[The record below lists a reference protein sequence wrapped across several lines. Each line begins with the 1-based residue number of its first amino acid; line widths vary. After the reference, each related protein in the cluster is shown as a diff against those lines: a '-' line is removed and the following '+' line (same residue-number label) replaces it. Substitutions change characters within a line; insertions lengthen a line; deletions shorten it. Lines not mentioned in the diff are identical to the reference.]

1 MTKDN
6 RLNKLMKERN
16 INISAL
22 SKATGISR
30 TTITDL
36 VKKRKNNISVETVEK
51 ICTALNCDFWDFF
64 PKNSERTVKQ

>member
-6 RLNKLMKERN
+6 RLNKLMKDRN

-36 VKKRKNNISVETVEK
+36 VKKRKDNISVEKVEK

-64 PKNSERTVKQ
+64 PKNLERK